1 MWKINEFVKPKLKE
15 LDMSDKNQRIVKSAI
30 EREMMFLDTISVYN
44 KPDLTGNI
52 DELKERFDQEDNL
65 VIGVDQ
71 YNRLV
76 SKANKYDQLKRAL
89 KDD

>member
-1 MWKINEFVKPKLKE
+1 MWAINEFVKPKLKE
-15 LDMSDKNQRIVKSAI
+15 LDMSDRNQRIVKSAV

-44 KPDLTGNI
+44 KPDLTGDI

-65 VIGVDQ
+65 VIDVDQ
-71 YNRLV
+71 YNRLI

-89 KDD
+89 RDD